1 MQCGIMIKVRLY
13 GALTL
18 ALAALI
24 LPLNTQAENMAG
36 APAEKPLAGG
46 IPLPATKPDM
56 GGFERFIKASVKN
69 PDMMDGVDYSA
80 DLDPISKQQADIY
93 QRIFAFQS
101 LAQIDKADQEMRNL
115 KDERLLGHVLFQRY
129 MHPTAYKTSFEE
141 LKYWLDLYADHPG
154 ASRIYKMALARK
166 PADFGGTLKKPEE
179 FKGIAIVQE
188 PTVERAKKYKPSKS
202 RTKHDLIAIRA
213 LERDIEKNIRAGSMS
228 HALKVIRTNAHSHT
242 LDGVEQDILRSRVA
256 AGYFYNGHMDKAL
269 DVASAIAG
277 RSGEKAPMAAWIAGL
292 IEWKNK
298 NYESAARYFAI
309 SANSPYSSGWTSGA
323 SAFWAARAHMRAGNV
338 KEVSTWLNK
347 AHEHPRT
354 FYGLL
359 AARALGKDF
368 NFDWKIPTFTREY
381 FNILNATPQGQR
393 AMALVAAGQNHLAEA
408 ELTRID
414 PDSNEDLYTAL
425 LAYADFAGL
434 PALAYR
440 VGGLLSDR
448 NQQNFYDMALYPVTP
463 WEPSNGYEI
472 DPAMINAIMRQESR
486 FNPYAVSP
494 SGASGLMQL
503 MPATASYI
511 SEHDFSGKGKY
522 KLLNPQ
528 MNLDIGQNYLK
539 RLIGNNLV
547 KGDIIKLLVAY
558 NAGPGNL
565 QKWASVIDAE
575 SDPLL
580 FIEMIPVAET
590 RAYVERVL
598 SSYWI
603 YRLRDGKQTATLD
616 LLAQGQWPT
625 YQDMKNAEEFQ
636 IALSR

>member
-1 MQCGIMIKVRLY
+1 MQFRIMIKVRLY

-24 LPLNTQAENMAG
+24 LPLNTQAESMAG
-36 APAEKPLAGG
+36 TPAEKTLAGG
-46 IPLPATKPDM
+46 IPLPATKPDVD
-56 GGFERFIKASVKN
+56 GLDRFIKASLKS
-69 PDMMDGVDYSA
+69 PDASGQA
-80 DLDPISKQQADIY
+80 AKGHDLEPISKQQAEIY

-115 KDERLLGHVLFQRY
+115 KDKRLLGHVLFQRY
-129 MHPTAYKTSFEE
+129 MHPTAYKSTFEE
-141 LKYWLDLYADHPG
+141 LKVWMDLYADHPG
-154 ASRIYKMALARK
+154 AGRIYKMAAARK
-166 PADFGGTLKKPEE
+166 PADFKGTLKQAEE

-188 PTVERAKKYKPSKS
+188 PTVERAKKYKPSQS
-202 RTKHDLIAIRA
+202 RTKHDLVAIRA

-228 HALKVIRTNAHSHT
+228 HALKVIRTNASSHA
-242 LDGVEQDILRSRVA
+242 LDSAEQDILKSRVA
-256 AGYFYNGHMDKAL
+256 AGYFYNGHMGKALEVADEVVSRSGDKAPL
-269 DVASAIAG
+269 AS
-277 RSGEKAPMAAWIAGL
+277 WIAGL
-292 IEWKNK
+292 VEWKNK
-298 NYESAARYFAI
+298 DYKNAARYFAI
-309 SANSPYSSGWTSGA
+309 SADSPYSSGWTSGA

-338 KEVSTWLNK
+338 KEVSHWLNK

-381 FNILNATPQGQR
+381 FAILNATPQGRR

-414 PDSNEDLYTAL
+414 PNSHENLYTAL

-440 VGGLLSDR
+440 VGGLLSDQ
-448 NQQNFYDMALYPVTP
+448 NQNNFYDMALYPVTP
-463 WEPSNGYEI
+463 WEPTKGYEV
-472 DPAMINAIMRQESR
+472 DPALINAIMRQESR

-503 MPATASYI
+503 MPATATYI
-511 SEHDFSGKGKY
+511 SEHDFSGKGKH

-528 MNLDIGQNYLK
+528 MNLDIGQHYLK
-539 RLIGNNLV
+539 RLITNNLV

-565 QKWASVIDAE
+565 QKWNGVIDAD

-580 FIEMIPVAET
+580 FIEMLPVSET
-590 RAYVERVL
+590 RSYVERVL